1 DRVVG
6 RMCATS
12 RPRHPARDPAALLR
26 GPRSPAGAQ
35 EWLRRQGITGREVA
49 HLDLGQVAA
58 GDKVVGTL
66 PISMVA
72 ELCALG
78 ACYYHLEL
86 NLLREQR
93 GRELSADE
101 LDAAGARLVPYEA
114 RRVEDA

>member
-1 DRVVG
+1 MTVWIV
-6 RMCATS
+6 S
-12 RPRHPARDPAALLR
+12 RHPGAL
-26 GPRSPAGAQ
+26 